1 MNVREKVC
9 SGGLHTSFKMSM
21 RRGNEM
27 PNMSGKHTTASAMR
41 LRADIDQARIMQ
53 QAEEAAITTAA
64 IAATEEPVLN
74 FDQLTET
81 EKSAAT
87 IGVSPEDLKPIGF
100 MNRAH
105 YTTLLENNA
114 IAGRLTQ
121 QIEAFKQV
129 QSAH

>member
-1 MNVREKVC
+1 
-9 SGGLHTSFKMSM
+9 M
-21 RRGNEM
+21 RQAEELSTLN
-27 PNMSGKHTTASAMR
+27 GKHTPVSAMR
-41 LRADIDQARIMQ
+41 LRADIEQARTMQ
-53 QAEEAAITTAA
+53 LAEDIATAESAA
-64 IAATEEPVLN
+64 EPALN

-121 QIEAFKQV
+121 QIEAYKQV
-129 QSAH
+129 AGVDIKA

>member
-1 MNVREKVC
+1 MQLAEDIA
-9 SGGLHTSFKMSM
+9 
-21 RRGNEM
+21 
-27 PNMSGKHTTASAMR
+27 TAESA
-41 LRADIDQARIMQ
+41 
-53 QAEEAAITTAA
+53 AEPA
-64 IAATEEPVLN
+64 LN

-121 QIEAFKQV
+121 QIEAYKQV
-129 QSAH
+129 AGVDIKA

>member
-1 MNVREKVC
+1 
-9 SGGLHTSFKMSM
+9 MSM
-21 RRGNEM
+21 RPEKEM
-27 PNMSGKHTTASAMR
+27 PNFSGKHTAASAMR
-41 LRADIDQARIMQ
+41 LRADIEQARTMQ
-53 QAEEAAITTAA
+53 LAED
-64 IAATEEPVLN
+64 IAATATAEEPVLN

-87 IGVSPEDLKPIGF
+87 IGVSPDDLKPIGF

-121 QIEAFKQV
+121 QIEAYKHV
-129 QSAH
+129 AGAEVKA